1 MAVEMKSRKSKY
13 ENINYTKIA
22 SPTNY
27 SIRSYPHDT
36 HDMVEK
42 EFSKYLHTR
51 LLQDPQQGLHPHVL
65 DLVLLDGLALAM
77 VNIFDKLFQ
86 YLI

>member
-51 LLQDPQQGLHPHVL
+51 LFRTHNRDSIPMSLILCYL
-65 DLVLLDGLALAM
+65 M
-77 VNIFDKLFQ
+77 V
-86 YLI
+86 